1 MMKGYTNK
9 MLVINLSDKRSEVH
23 QIPEE
28 WLRDYVGGE
37 GTAVRL
43 LYDHIKTDKDP
54 LDEDQ
59 PIIFSTGPLTATSV
73 PSSGRW
79 NVVYYSPATGTIG
92 SSNCGGRLAPQIKKA
107 GYDMIMIVGK
117 SDDPAY
123 ISIMDDEIGFHDASV
138 IWGKGVSDTEDM
150 IREEI
155 GDKNVKIASIGQAG
169 ENKVMF
175 ASIMD
180 DKHRAAGRG
189 GAGAVMGSKN
199 LKAIAIKGTGEIPTA
214 DKEKLKEESKKARE
228 ELFEEAFVRD
238 ELKPYG
244 TPSFYDSIDDLG
256 MLPTKNWQNTTFPE
270 GREFLNHEA
279 YHETLDVKAYACHG
293 CPIACGRHTKIKEGK
308 YKGESG
314 GGPEY
319 ETVAAFGSKC
329 LVKDLNAIAKANYEA
344 NDAGMDV
351 ISAGQVIATAMEWYD
366 DGIIDKDDTDG
377 IDLSWGN
384 GEAVIELVRKIANR
398 DGFGDVLADGVM
410 RAAEWQGEKAEKAAM
425 HVKGLEMAADGVR
438 STKSEGV
445 THAVSPRG
453 ADHLRPWAPTIDS
466 FGYRDEELGI
476 IGEDIDNL
484 EDGNKWWIKPFQE
497 LSMATNMLGVCL
509 FTVITLAIR
518 ASTYAKLLSIATG
531 EEYSKDDLL
540 KAAERVINMER
551 MINVSLGFDREDD
564 SLPERFLKEPAPDG
578 RGEGQT
584 VDLKAALDSY
594 YESMGWEV
602 ETGVPTNEKL
612 KELDLD
618 WMGWKKDIERDEWI
632 DSHKKHRKGWKT
644 TH

>member
-1 MMKGYTNK
+1 MKGYTNK
-9 MLVINLSDKRSEVH
+9 MLVIDLTKKEYKVED
-23 QIPEE
+23 IPED
-28 WLRDYVGGE
+28 WLRDYIGGE
-37 GTAVRL
+37 GTAIRL
-43 LYDHIKTDKDP
+43 LYEHIRKDKDP
-54 LDEDQ
+54 LDEEQ
-59 PIIFSTGPLTATSV
+59 PLIFSTGPLTGTSA

-79 NVVYYSPATGTIG
+79 DLVFYSPATGTIG
-92 SSNCGGRLAPQIKKA
+92 ASNCGGRLAPQIKKA
-107 GYDMIMIVGK
+107 GYDMMMVKGK
-117 SDDPAY
+117 AESPTY
-123 ISIMDDEIGFHDASV
+123 ITIMDDEVKFHDASKL
-138 IWGKGVSDTEDM
+138 WGKGVSDTEDM
-150 IREEI
+150 IREKI
-155 GDKNVKIASIGQAG
+155 GIEGVKIASIGQAG

-175 ASIMD
+175 ASVMD

-199 LKAIAIKGTGEIPTA
+199 LKAVAVKGTSDIPVT
-214 DKEKLKEESKKARE
+214 DEEKLKEESKKARE

-238 ELKPYG
+238 ELKSYG
-244 TPSFYDSIDDLG
+244 TPSFYDSIDDLD
-256 MLPTKNWQNTTFPE
+256 MLPTKNWQNTTFPD

-293 CPIACGRHTKIKEGK
+293 CPIACGRHTEIKEGK

-329 LVKDLNAIAKANYEA
+329 LVKDLNSIAKANYVA

-351 ISAGQVIATAMEWYD
+351 ISAGQVIATAMEWFD
-366 DGIIDKDDTDG
+366 EGIIDEEDTDG
-377 IDLSWGN
+377 IDLNWGN
-384 GEAVIELVRKIANR
+384 GEAVIELVEKIAER
-398 DGFGDVLADGVM
+398 DGFGDVLAEGVK
-410 RAAEWQGEKAEKAAM
+410 RAAEKYGEKAERAAM

-438 STKSEGV
+438 STKGEGV
-445 THAVSPRG
+445 VHAVSPRG

-476 IGEDIDNL
+476 EGEDIDNL

-509 FTVITLAIR
+509 FTVITLANK
-518 ASTYAKLLSIATG
+518 ASTYAKLLSTATG

-564 SLPERFLKEPAPDG
+564 SLPERFLKEPAPEG
-578 RGEGQT
+578 RGKGQT
-584 VDLKAALDSY
+584 VDLEAALDSY
-594 YESMGWEV
+594 YESMGWDIEA
-602 ETGVPTNEKL
+602 GKPTDEKL
-612 KELDLD
+612 EELGLE
-618 WMGWKKDIERDEWI
+618 WMK
-632 DSHKKHRKGWKT
+632 
-644 TH
+644 

>member
-79 NVVYYSPATGTIG
+79 DVVYYSPATGTIG

-117 SDDPAY
+117 SDDPTY

-214 DKEKLKEESKKARE
+214 DKEKLKEESKKARRQE
-228 ELFEEAFVRD
+228 KSC
-238 ELKPYG
+238 LKRPL
-244 TPSFYDSIDDLG
+244 LG
-256 MLPTKNWQNTTFPE
+256 MN
-270 GREFLNHEA
+270 
-279 YHETLDVKAYACHG
+279 
-293 CPIACGRHTKIKEGK
+293 
-308 YKGESG
+308 
-314 GGPEY
+314 
-319 ETVAAFGSKC
+319 
-329 LVKDLNAIAKANYEA
+329 
-344 NDAGMDV
+344 
-351 ISAGQVIATAMEWYD
+351 
-366 DGIIDKDDTDG
+366 
-377 IDLSWGN
+377 
-384 GEAVIELVRKIANR
+384 
-398 DGFGDVLADGVM
+398 
-410 RAAEWQGEKAEKAAM
+410 
-425 HVKGLEMAADGVR
+425 
-438 STKSEGV
+438 
-445 THAVSPRG
+445 
-453 ADHLRPWAPTIDS
+453 
-466 FGYRDEELGI
+466 
-476 IGEDIDNL
+476 
-484 EDGNKWWIKPFQE
+484 
-497 LSMATNMLGVCL
+497 
-509 FTVITLAIR
+509 
-518 ASTYAKLLSIATG
+518 
-531 EEYSKDDLL
+531 
-540 KAAERVINMER
+540 
-551 MINVSLGFDREDD
+551 
-564 SLPERFLKEPAPDG
+564 
-578 RGEGQT
+578 
-584 VDLKAALDSY
+584 
-594 YESMGWEV
+594 
-602 ETGVPTNEKL
+602 
-612 KELDLD
+612 
-618 WMGWKKDIERDEWI
+618 
-632 DSHKKHRKGWKT
+632 
-644 TH
+644 

>member
-1 MMKGYTNK
+1 
-9 MLVINLSDKRSEVH
+9 MLIIDLSNENSHIED
-23 QIPEE
+23 IPEE
-28 WLRDYVGGE
+28 WFKDYVGGE

-43 LYDHIKTDKDP
+43 LYDHMRIDKDP
-54 LDEDQ
+54 LDEMQ
-59 PIIFSTGPLTATSV
+59 PLIFSTGPLTGTSA

-79 NVVYYSPATGTIG
+79 NVVFYSPATGTIG
-92 SSNCGGRLAPQIKKA
+92 ASNCGGRLAPQIKRA
-107 GYDMIMIVGK
+107 GYDMIMIKGK
-117 SDDPAY
+117 AKNPTYLSIIDDQ
-123 ISIMDDEIGFHDASV
+123 IRFHDASNV
-138 IWGKGVSDTEDM
+138 WGKGVSDTEDI
-150 IREEI
+150 IRDEL
-155 GDKNVKIASIGQAG
+155 DDNKVKIASIGQAG

-199 LKAIAIKGTGEIPTA
+199 LKAIAIRGNQEIPTA

-228 ELFEEAFVRD
+228 ELFNEAFVRD

-256 MLPTKNWQNTTFPE
+256 MLPTKNWQNTTFPD
-270 GREFLNHEA
+270 GREYLNHKA
-279 YHETLDVKAYACHG
+279 YHETLEVKAYACSG
-293 CPIACGRHTKIKEGK
+293 CPIACGRHTVIKEGR
-308 YKGESG
+308 YKGKSG

-329 LVKDLNAIAKANYEA
+329 LVKDLNEIAMANYAA

-366 DGIIDKDDTDG
+366 EGIITKEDTDG
-377 IDLSWGN
+377 IDLTWGN
-384 GEAVIELVRKIANR
+384 GEAVIELVKKIAER

-410 RAAEWQGEKAEKAAM
+410 RGAEKYGENAERAAM

-438 STKSEGV
+438 SAKSEGV
-445 THAVSPRG
+445 VHAVSPRG

-476 IGEDIDNL
+476 TGEDIDNL

-509 FTVITLAIR
+509 FTVITLANK
-518 ASTYAKLLSIATG
+518 ASTYAGLLSTATG

-551 MINVSLGFDREDD
+551 MINVSLGFEREDD
-564 SLPERFLKEPAPDG
+564 SLPERFLKEEAPDG
-578 RGEGQT
+578 RGQGQT
-584 VDLKAALDSY
+584 VDLDKALDSY
-594 YESMGWEV
+594 YDSMGWDI
-602 ETGVPTNEKL
+602 ETGIPTPEKL
-612 KELDLD
+612 EELGLD
-618 WMGWKKDIERDEWI
+618 WMGWKKDIDKNDWI
-632 DSHKKHRKGWKT
+632 DSIIKHEKGRKI

>member
-1 MMKGYTNK
+1 MKGYTNK
-9 MLVINLSDKRSEVH
+9 MLLIDLSNKKSHIED
-23 QIPEE
+23 IPER
-28 WLRDYVGGE
+28 WFKDYVGGE

-43 LYDHIKTDKDP
+43 LYEYMRIDKDP
-54 LDEDQ
+54 LDEIQ
-59 PIIFSTGPLTATSV
+59 PLIFSTGPLTGTSA

-79 NVVYYSPATGTIG
+79 NVVYYSPATETIG
-92 SSNCGGRLAPQIKKA
+92 ASNCGGRLAPQIKRS
-107 GYDMIMIVGK
+107 GYDMIMIKGK
-117 SDDPAY
+117 ADDPTF
-123 ISIMDDEIGFHDASV
+123 ISIMNDKVEFHDASK
-138 IWGKGVSDTEDM
+138 IWGKGVSDTEDI
-150 IREEI
+150 IRDELN
-155 GDKNVKIASIGQAG
+155 DKKVKIASIGQAG
-169 ENKVMF
+169 ENEVMF

-199 LKAIAIKGTGEIPTA
+199 LKAIAIKGTGEITVA
-214 DKEKLKEESKKARE
+214 DKEKLKEESKKARD
-228 ELFEEAFVRD
+228 ELFKEAFVRD

-256 MLPTKNWQNTTFPE
+256 MLPTKNWQNTTFPD
-270 GREFLNHEA
+270 GREYLNHKA

-293 CPIACGRHTKIKEGK
+293 CPIACGRHTEIKEGK
-308 YKGESG
+308 YKGKSG

-329 LVKDLNAIAKANYEA
+329 LVKDLNEIAMANYVA
-344 NDAGMDV
+344 NDAGLDV
-351 ISAGQVIATAMEWYD
+351 ISTGQVIATAMEWYD
-366 DGIIDKDDTDG
+366 DGIINKEDTDG
-377 IDLSWGN
+377 IELTWGN
-384 GEAVIELVRKIANR
+384 GEAVIELVRKIAER

-410 RAAEWQGEKAEKAAM
+410 RAAEWYGEKAERAAM

-438 STKSEGV
+438 SAKSEGV
-445 THAVSPRG
+445 VHAVSPRG

-476 IGEDIDNL
+476 TGEDIDNL

-509 FTVITLAIR
+509 FTVITLANKT
-518 ASTYAKLLSIATG
+518 STYARLLSTATG

-551 MINVSLGFDREDD
+551 MINVSLGFEREDD
-564 SLPERFLKEPAPDG
+564 SLPERFLKEKAPDG
-578 RGEGQT
+578 RGKGQT
-584 VDLKAALDSY
+584 VDLDKALDSY
-594 YESMGWEV
+594 YDSMGWDI
-602 ETGVPTNEKL
+602 ETGIPTPEKL
-612 KELDLD
+612 EELGLV
-618 WMGWKKDIERDEWI
+618 WIGWKKDIDKNDWI
-632 DSHKKHRKGWKT
+632 DSIIKHERGKKI

>member
-1 MMKGYTNK
+1 MKGYTNK
-9 MLVINLSDKRSEVH
+9 MLVIDLTKKEYEVED
-23 QIPEE
+23 IPKE
-28 WLRDYVGGE
+28 WLKDYIGGE
-37 GTAVRL
+37 GTAIRL
-43 LYDHIKTDKDP
+43 LYEHIRKDKHP
-54 LDEDQ
+54 LDEEQ
-59 PIIFSTGPLTATSV
+59 PLIFSTGPLTGTSV

-79 NVVYYSPATGTIG
+79 DLVFYSPATGTIG
-92 SSNCGGRLAPQIKKA
+92 ASNCGGRLAPQIKKA
-107 GYDMIMIVGK
+107 GYDMMMVKGRAE
-117 SDDPAY
+117 SPTY
-123 ISIMDDEIGFHDASV
+123 ITIMDDDVKFHDASKL
-138 IWGKGVSDTEDM
+138 WGKGVSDTEDM

-155 GDKNVKIASIGQAG
+155 GVKGVKIASIGQAG

-175 ASIMD
+175 ASVMD

-199 LKAIAIKGTGEIPTA
+199 LKAVAVKGTGDIPVA
-214 DKEKLKEESKKARE
+214 DEEKLKEESKKARE

-244 TPSFYDSIDDLG
+244 TPSFYDSIDDLD
-256 MLPTKNWQNTTFPE
+256 MLPTKNWQNTTFPD

-293 CPIACGRHTKIKEGK
+293 CPIACGRHTEIKEGK

-329 LVKDLNAIAKANYEA
+329 LVKDLNAIAKANYVA

-351 ISAGQVIATAMEWYD
+351 ISAGQVIATAMEWFD
-366 DGIIDKDDTDG
+366 EGIIDEEDTDG
-377 IDLSWGN
+377 IDLNWGN
-384 GEAVIELVRKIANR
+384 GEAVIELVEKIAER
-398 DGFGDVLADGVM
+398 DGFGDVLAEGVK
-410 RAAEWQGEKAEKAAM
+410 RAAEKYGDRAERAAM

-438 STKSEGV
+438 STKGEGV
-445 THAVSPRG
+445 VHAVSPRG

-476 IGEDIDNL
+476 EGDIDNL

-509 FTVITLAIR
+509 FTVITLANK
-518 ASTYAKLLSIATG
+518 ASTYAKLLSTATG

-540 KAAERVINMER
+540 KAAERVLNMER

-564 SLPERFLKEPAPDG
+564 SLPERFLKEPAPEG
-578 RGEGQT
+578 RGKGQT
-584 VDLKAALDSY
+584 VDLEAALDSY
-594 YESMGWEV
+594 YESMGWNI
-602 ETGVPTNEKL
+602 ETGKPTVEKL
-612 KELDLD
+612 EELGL
-618 WMGWKKDIERDEWI
+618 EWI
-632 DSHKKHRKGWKT
+632 K
-644 TH
+644 

>member
-1 MMKGYTNK
+1 MKGYTNK
-9 MLVINLSDKRSEVH
+9 MLVIDLTKKDYEVKD
-23 QIPEE
+23 IPED
-28 WLRDYVGGE
+28 WFRDYIGGE
-37 GTAVRL
+37 GAAIRL
-43 LYDHIKTDKDP
+43 LYEHIRKDKGP
-54 LDEDQ
+54 LDEEQ
-59 PIIFSTGPLTATSV
+59 PLIFSTGPLTGTSV

-79 NVVYYSPATGTIG
+79 DLVFYSPATGTIG
-92 SSNCGGRLAPQIKKA
+92 ASNCGGRLAPQIKKA
-107 GYDMIMIVGK
+107 GYDMMMVKGK
-117 SDDPAY
+117 AESPTY
-123 ISIMDDEIGFHDASV
+123 ITIMDDGVKFHDASKL
-138 IWGKGVSDTEDM
+138 WGKGVSDTEDM
-150 IREEI
+150 IREKI
-155 GDKNVKIASIGQAG
+155 GIEGVKIASIGQAG

-175 ASIMD
+175 ASVMD

-199 LKAIAIKGTGEIPTA
+199 LKAVAVKGTSDIPVA
-214 DKEKLKEESKKARE
+214 DEEKLKEESKKARE

-244 TPSFYDSIDDLG
+244 TPSFYDSIDDLD
-256 MLPTKNWQNTTFPE
+256 MLPTKNWQNTTFPD

-293 CPIACGRHTKIKEGK
+293 CPIACGRHTEIKEGK

-329 LVKDLNAIAKANYEA
+329 LVKDLNAIAKANYVA
-344 NDAGMDV
+344 NDAGLDV
-351 ISAGQVIATAMEWYD
+351 ISAGQVIATAMEWFD
-366 DGIIDKDDTDG
+366 EGIINEEDTDG
-377 IDLSWGN
+377 IDLSWGK
-384 GEAVIELVRKIANR
+384 GEAVIELVKKIAER
-398 DGFGDVLADGVM
+398 DGFGDVLAEGVK
-410 RAAEWQGEKAEKAAM
+410 RAAEKYGDRAERAAM

-438 STKSEGV
+438 STKGEGV
-445 THAVSPRG
+445 VHAVSPRG

-476 IGEDIDNL
+476 EGEDIDNL

-509 FTVITLAIR
+509 FTVITLANK
-518 ASTYAKLLSIATG
+518 ASTYAKLLSTATG

-564 SLPERFLKEPAPDG
+564 SLPERFLKEPAPEG
-578 RGEGQT
+578 RGKGQT
-584 VDLKAALDSY
+584 VDLEAALDSY
-594 YESMGWEV
+594 YESMGWDI
-602 ETGVPTNEKL
+602 ETGKPTDEKL
-612 KELDLD
+612 EELGL
-618 WMGWKKDIERDEWI
+618 EWI
-632 DSHKKHRKGWKT
+632 K
-644 TH
+644 